1 MDCRTEARE
10 FLQSRRARLSPTIAG
25 LVAGS
30 TRRRVPGLR
39 REEVAQLAGISADYY
54 ARLEKG
60 HLETASP
67 AVLEAIARALQ
78 LDPAERSHLHDLAR
92 AARGEEAQETSRP
105 SGAAA
110 VRPSHLWM
118 LDAMTLSPAY
128 IRNSRLEVLASNAL
142 GRALYEPLFDS
153 GVETPNLA
161 LFCFLDERARE
172 MFPEWADVARGM
184 MALLRSEL
192 GRNSSDPD
200 LNRLV
205 DQLMSQSEAFRAF
218 WPSHNVRQ
226 APAHTAQMHHP
237 SVGTLSLAVE
247 AMNLAAHPGL
257 TMVAYA
263 AEPGSTSELGLSR
276 LSSRVGAHASD

>member
-25 LVAGS
+25 LLAGS

-39 REEVAQLAGISADYY
+39 REEVAQLAGISVDYY

-67 AVLEAIARALQ
+67 AVLEAIARALR

-92 AARGEEAQETSRP
+92 AARGEEAAETP
-105 SGAAA
+105 CPCDAAA

-128 IRNSRLEVLASNAL
+128 VRNSRLDVLASNAL
-142 GRALYEPLFDS
+142 GRALYEPLFAS
-153 GVETPNLA
+153 GEESPNLA
-161 LFCFLDERARE
+161 LFCFLDERARDL
-172 MFPEWADVARGM
+172 FPVWSEVARGM

-192 GRNSSDPD
+192 GRSSSDPD

-205 DQLMSQSEAFRAF
+205 DQLMTRSEAFRSF
-218 WPSHNVRQ
+218 WPSHNVRH
-226 APAHTAQMHHP
+226 APAQTAQMYHP
-237 SVGTLSLAVE
+237 SVGTMSLAVE

-257 TMVAYA
+257 TLVAYS
-263 AEPGSTSELGLSR
+263 AEPGSTSEVGISR
-276 LSSRVGAHASD
+276 LARHSAGS